1 MWGSDVGDI
10 VNKFLTTLI
19 TVVIAV
25 AVSGGIWVGANLL
38 FNQVRRSYVR
48 YRALAWGVCG
58 FVLGVTFAGNR
69 ITAGSTSDGGRIS
82 SFGAWVWLPLLSA
95 VIVGAVGAALALIPG
110 SSTRLAIGAGGLGGV
125 GVVIGA
131 LVRAE
136 WQPAIDPVAIIVA
149 TIVLG
154 GIGAGLGRMLGHDP
168 LPGALSGAAIGW
180 VIGTWAVPGL
190 GDGSTAWTAIALA
203 VPGALIGVRAAR
215 SPIADLAERNRVDRR
230 SRAAVF
236 LAPAL
241 LFITAALV
249 VPTLRTIYL
258 SMLDRDSEGF
268 VWFSN
273 YVTIFKDPKA
283 LDLSMW
289 SATFT
294 SRLFWIGLV
303 LLVAFV
309 IIGMRDRRRTGRIV
323 ELGSASMGPLIAGGV
338 LVAFAVFTALRGTLI
353 NNLWWVTAVTLFS
366 TSLGLAIAVLADGA
380 RFERVA
386 KSVIFMPMAI
396 SLVGASVVWRFMYI
410 ARDSSKSQTGVMNA
424 LWVGLGRLST
434 GSGLPTI
441 IAGIILAIVLIL
453 LLGSVARALT
463 RNEPARAAVPGVL
476 FILVGWF
483 AWRFWGITG
492 GGVGGFRFND
502 AGKQLADP
510 INFIQEPPFN
520 NFWLMVVLIWIQT
533 GFAMVILSAAIK
545 AVPTELIEAARVDG
559 ATTSQIF
566 WRVTL
571 PQIAT
576 TIGVVVT
583 TLIVLVMK
591 VFDIVKVMTNGNFG
605 TEVLANNMYREA
617 FSNFNTGVGAAL
629 ASLIFVS
636 VLPVM
641 YVNIR
646 RMQREG

>member
-1 MWGSDVGDI
+1 MGDI
-10 VNKFLTTLI
+10 AGKFLSTII

-38 FNQVRRSYVR
+38 FNQVRTAYVR
-48 YRALAWGVCG
+48 YRALAWGACG
-58 FVLGVTFAGNR
+58 FGVGVLFSGNQV
-69 ITAGSTSDGGRIS
+69 TAGSTSSGGGFS
-82 SFGAWVWLPLLSA
+82 SFGAWVWLPLLAA
-95 VIVGAVGAALALIPG
+95 VISGIVGASLAIVAAPPI
-110 SSTRLAIGAGGLGGV
+110 RLAIGIAGLGGT
-125 GVVIGA
+125 GALLGA
-131 LVRAE
+131 LVTSQWRPQIA
-136 WQPAIDPVAIIVA
+136 PVALVVA
-149 TIVLG
+149 TVILGAVAGGFARLG
-154 GIGAGLGRMLGHDP
+154 GRDP
-168 LPGALSGAAIGW
+168 IPGALSGAALGW
-180 VIGTWAVPGL
+180 VIGSWGVPDL
-190 GDGSTAWTAIALA
+190 GDGSAVWSAIAVA
-203 VPGALIGVRAAR
+203 VPGALVGARAAR
-215 SPIADLAERNRVDRR
+215 SPIADRAERNRIDGR
-230 SRAAVF
+230 SRAVIF
-236 LAPAL
+236 LGPAL
-241 LFITAALV
+241 LFIFGALV
-249 VPTLRTIYL
+249 VPTIRTVYL
-258 SMLDRDSEGF
+258 SLLDRDSEEF

-273 YVTIFKDPKA
+273 YITIFKDPKA
-283 LDLSMW
+283 IDLSAW
-289 SATFT
+289 SSVFS

-303 LLVAFV
+303 LLAVFV
-309 IIGMRDRRRTGRIV
+309 LLGIRDRRQTGKVV
-323 ELGSASMGPLIAGGV
+323 ELGSAGMGPLLVGGV
-338 LVAFAVFTALRGTLI
+338 LVAFAVFTVLRGTLI
-353 NNLWWVTAVTLFS
+353 NNLWWVLAVTLFS

-434 GSGLPTI
+434 GDGLPT
-441 IAGIILAIVLIL
+441 LIVGVLVLVAL
-453 LLGSVARALT
+453 LVLVLTVARRLT
-463 RNEPARAAVPGVL
+463 TGEPARAALPGVVAV
-476 FILVGWF
+476 LVGWF
-483 AWRFWGITG
+483 AWRYWGVTG
-492 GGVGGFRFND
+492 GGVGGYRFND
-502 AGKQLADP
+502 AGVQLADP

-559 ATTSQIF
+559 ADEAQIF

-629 ASLIFVS
+629 AALIFLS
-636 VLPVM
+636 VVPVM
-641 YVNIR
+641 FINIR
-646 RMQREG
+646 RMQKGA

>member
-1 MWGSDVGDI
+1 MGDI
-10 VNKFLTTLI
+10 AGKFLTTLI

-25 AVSGGIWVGANLL
+25 AVSGGIWVGANLV
-38 FNQVRRSYVR
+38 FNQVRSSYVR
-48 YRALAWGVCG
+48 YRALAWGACG
-58 FVLGVTFAGNR
+58 FAVGVLLAGNR
-69 ITAGSTSDGGRIS
+69 ITAGSTSEGGWVS
-82 SFGAWVWLPLLSA
+82 SFGSWVWLPALAGLAVGLVGSLLA
-95 VIVGAVGAALALIPG
+95 VISATPM
-110 SSTRLAIGAGGLGGV
+110 RLAIGVGGLAGTGVALGLLVRAEWRPTISLVALIIWTLALAAAGGLGGRV
-125 GVVIGA
+125 
-131 LVRAE
+131 
-136 WQPAIDPVAIIVA
+136 
-149 TIVLG
+149 
-154 GIGAGLGRMLGHDP
+154 LGHDP
-168 LPGALSGAAIGW
+168 IPGALTGGALGWIIGAW
-180 VIGTWAVPGL
+180 AAPTLGT
-190 GDGSTAWTAIALA
+190 GSIAWSAIALA
-203 VPGALIGVRAAR
+203 VPGGLIGLRAAR
-215 SPIADLAERNRVDRR
+215 SPIADLAERNRVDKR
-230 SRAAVF
+230 SRATVF

-241 LFITAALV
+241 LFISGALV
-249 VPTLRTIYL
+249 VPTIRTIYL
-258 SMLDRDSEGF
+258 SLLDRESEQW
-268 VWFSN
+268 VWFDN
-273 YVTIFKDPKA
+273 YITIFKDPKA
-283 LDLSMW
+283 LDLSNW
-289 SATFT
+289 SAIFG

-303 LLVAFV
+303 LLAVFV
-309 IIGMRDRRRTGRIV
+309 VLGLRDRQRTGKTV
-323 ELGSASMGPLIAGGV
+323 ELGSSGMAPLIVGGV

-353 NNLWWVTAVTLFS
+353 NNLWWVLAVTLFS

-380 RFERVA
+380 KFERVA

-434 GSGLPTI
+434 GNGFPTI
-441 IAGIILAIVLIL
+441 IAGILLAVVLVL
-453 LLGSVARALT
+453 LLGAIARSLT
-463 RNEPARAAVPGVL
+463 RNEPARAALPGVL
-476 FILVGWF
+476 FLLLGWF
-483 AWRFWGITG
+483 SWRFWGITG
-492 GGVGGFRFND
+492 DGVGGFRFND
-502 AGKQLADP
+502 AGKQLSDP

-559 ATTSQIF
+559 ASTSQIF

-629 ASLIFVS
+629 AALIFLS

-641 YVNIR
+641 FVNIR

>member
-1 MWGSDVGDI
+1 MGDI
-10 VNKFLTTLI
+10 AGKFLSTII

-38 FNQVRRSYVR
+38 FNQVRTAYVR
-48 YRALAWGVCG
+48 YRALAWGACG
-58 FVLGVTFAGNR
+58 FGVGVLFSGNQV
-69 ITAGSTSDGGRIS
+69 TAGSTSSGGGFS
-82 SFGAWVWLPLLSA
+82 SFGAWVWLPLLAA
-95 VIVGAVGAALALIPG
+95 VISGIVGASLAIVAAPPI
-110 SSTRLAIGAGGLGGV
+110 RLAIGIAGLGGT
-125 GVVIGA
+125 GALLGA
-131 LVRAE
+131 LVTSQWRPQIA
-136 WQPAIDPVAIIVA
+136 PVALVVA
-149 TIVLG
+149 TVVLG
-154 GIGAGLGRMLGHDP
+154 AFAGGFARLGGRDP
-168 LPGALSGAAIGW
+168 IPGALSGAALGW
-180 VIGTWAVPGL
+180 VIGSWGVPDL
-190 GDGSTAWTAIALA
+190 GDGSAVWSAIAVA
-203 VPGALIGVRAAR
+203 VPGALVGARAAR
-215 SPIADLAERNRVDRR
+215 SPIADRAERNRIDGR
-230 SRAAVF
+230 SRAVIF
-236 LAPAL
+236 LGPAL
-241 LFITAALV
+241 LFIFGALV
-249 VPTLRTIYL
+249 VPTIRTVYL
-258 SMLDRDSEGF
+258 SLLDRDSEGF

-273 YVTIFKDPKA
+273 YITIFKDPKA
-283 LDLSMW
+283 IDLSAW
-289 SATFT
+289 SSVFS

-303 LLVAFV
+303 LLAVFV
-309 IIGMRDRRRTGRIV
+309 LLGIRDRRQTGKVV
-323 ELGSASMGPLIAGGV
+323 ELGSAGMGPLLVGGV
-338 LVAFAVFTALRGTLI
+338 LVAFAVFTVLRGTLI
-353 NNLWWVTAVTLFS
+353 NNLWWVLAVTLFS

-434 GSGLPTI
+434 GDGLPT
-441 IAGIILAIVLIL
+441 LIVGVLVLVAL
-453 LLGSVARALT
+453 LVLVLTVARRLT
-463 RNEPARAAVPGVL
+463 TGEPARAALPGVVAV
-476 FILVGWF
+476 LVGWF
-483 AWRFWGITG
+483 AWRYWGVTG
-492 GGVGGFRFND
+492 GGVGGYRFND
-502 AGKQLADP
+502 AGVQLADP

-559 ATTSQIF
+559 ADEAQIF

-629 ASLIFVS
+629 AALIFLS
-636 VLPVM
+636 VVPVM
-641 YVNIR
+641 FINIR
-646 RMQREG
+646 RMQKGA

>member
-1 MWGSDVGDI
+1 MGDI
-10 VNKFLTTLI
+10 FNKFLTTLI

-58 FVLGVTFAGNR
+58 FVVGVAFAGNR
-69 ITAGSTSDGGRIS
+69 ITAGSTSDGGRMS

-95 VIVGAVGAALALIPG
+95 VIVGAVGAALALVPG

-131 LVRAE
+131 LVRVE

-149 TIVLG
+149 TVVLG
-154 GIGAGLGRMLGHDP
+154 VIGAGLGRMLGHDP
-168 LPGALSGAAIGW
+168 LPGALSGAATGW
-180 VIGTWAVPGL
+180 IFGTWAVPVL

-236 LAPAL
+236 LAPSL

-258 SMLDRDSEGF
+258 SLLDRDSEGF

-289 SATFT
+289 SAIFT

-309 IIGMRDRRRTGRIV
+309 VIGMRDRRRTGRIV

>member
-1 MWGSDVGDI
+1 MGDI
-10 VNKFLTTLI
+10 ASKFLTTLI
-19 TVVIAV
+19 TVLIAV
-25 AVSGGIWVGANLL
+25 SVSGGIWVGANLV
-38 FNQVRRSYVR
+38 FNQVRSSYVR
-48 YRALAWGVCG
+48 YRALAWGACG
-58 FVLGVTFAGNR
+58 FAIGVLLAGNR
-69 ITAGSTSDGGRIS
+69 ITLGSTTDNAGRLA
-82 SFGAWVWLPLLSA
+82 SFGAWLWLPLMSA
-95 VIVGAVGAALALIPG
+95 LGVGAIGALLSIISALA
-110 SSTRLAIGAGGLGGV
+110 TRIALGAGGLA
-125 GVVIGA
+125 VIGA
-131 LVRAE
+131 ILGLLVRDE
-136 WQPAIDPVAIIVA
+136 WRPTIAAVDLIIWTAILAA
-149 TIVLG
+149 SGALG
-154 GIGAGLGRMLGHDP
+154 GRILGHDP
-168 LPGALSGAAIGW
+168 IPGALTGGALGW
-180 VIGTWAVPGL
+180 VIGAWAAPDL
-190 GDGSTAWTAIALA
+190 GSGSAVWTALTLA
-203 VPGALIGVRAAR
+203 IPGGLIGLRAAR
-215 SPIADLAERNRVDRR
+215 SPIADLAERNRVDKR
-230 SRAAVF
+230 SRSIVF

-241 LFITAALV
+241 LFISGALV
-249 VPTLRTIYL
+249 VPTIRTIYL
-258 SMLDRDSEGF
+258 SLLDRESEQW
-268 VWFSN
+268 VWFDN
-273 YVTIFKDPKA
+273 YITIFKDPKA
-283 LDLSMW
+283 LDLSNW
-289 SATFT
+289 TAILGSK
-294 SRLFWIGLV
+294 LLWIGLV
-303 LLVAFV
+303 LLVVF
-309 IIGMRDRRRTGRIV
+309 IILGLRDRRQSGRMV
-323 ELGSASMGPLIAGGV
+323 ELGSSGMAPLIAGGV
-338 LVAFAVFTALRGTLI
+338 LIAFAVFTSLRGTLI
-353 NNLWWVTAVTLFS
+353 NNLWWVLAVTLFS

-380 RFERVA
+380 KFERVA

-424 LWVGLGRLST
+424 IWVGLGRLST

-441 IAGIILAIVLIL
+441 IASIILAITIVL
-453 LLGSVARALT
+453 LLVAVARALT
-463 RNEPARAAVPGVL
+463 RHEPARAVVPGTAVV
-476 FILVGWF
+476 LVGWF
-483 AWRFWGITG
+483 SWRFWGITG

-510 INFIQEPPFN
+510 INFIQESPFN

-559 ATTSQIF
+559 ASVGQIF

-629 ASLIFVS
+629 AALIFLS

-641 YVNIR
+641 YINIR